1 VGERFGIAA
10 ILNSFAASK
19 ITQQQH
25 ASILIALGFHGRF
38 FAFFRSA
45 FYAHFA
51 HQTAKCRQEHMQ
63 QPTVWPSCCIAA
75 CAAPN
80 GGGSYGALQDSKRL

>member
-10 ILNSFAASK
+10 ILDSFAASK

-38 FAFFRSA
+38 FAFFGLLRA
-45 FYAHFA
+45 F
-51 HQTAKCRQEHMQ
+51 R
-63 QPTVWPSCCIAA
+63 P
-75 CAAPN
+75 PN
-80 GGGSYGALQDSKRL
+80 GQVPPGTHAAAHSLAELLHCSLCRAQWRRQLWCSAG

>member
-10 ILNSFAASK
+10 ILDSFAASK

-51 HQTAKCRQEHMQ
+51 HQTAQVPPGTHAAAHSLAELLHCSLCRAQWRRQ
-63 QPTVWPSCCIAA
+63 LWCSA
-75 CAAPN
+75 
-80 GGGSYGALQDSKRL
+80 G

>member
-10 ILNSFAASK
+10 ILDSFAASK

-45 FYAHFA
+45 F
-51 HQTAKCRQEHMQ
+51 
-63 QPTVWPSCCIAA
+63 
-75 CAAPN
+75 
-80 GGGSYGALQDSKRL
+80 